1 MKTRTITSKADAYT
15 ASWGPGPAEL
25 MTLANA
31 SELFFLSAGSIHA
44 PDGWSKVGTA
54 AITVEIADT
63 DALIANKVESLKA
76 ELQAHRSNSQV
87 KENELQDKISKL
99 LAITYEATA

>member
-15 ASWGPGPAEL
+15 ARWGPSSEDLLTLTDATEL
-25 MTLANA
+25 YFLAVGA
-31 SELFFLSAGSIHA
+31 MHA
-44 PDGWSKVGTA
+44 PEGWSKVGTA
-54 AITVEIADT
+54 TITVEIADT